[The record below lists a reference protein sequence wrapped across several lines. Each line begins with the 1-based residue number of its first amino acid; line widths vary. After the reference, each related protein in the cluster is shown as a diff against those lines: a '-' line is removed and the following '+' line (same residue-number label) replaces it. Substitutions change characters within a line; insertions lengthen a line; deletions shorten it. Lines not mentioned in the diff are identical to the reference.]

1 MEVHFHKNEFGICP
15 ICGKHLLL
23 YAVNRQMFKLNP
35 GGTAIKE
42 QATSEDLWYMCEC
55 GFASKA
61 TKTIEGVRPIAYAN
75 MIDSIHVDTKKPIGK
90 VEE

>member
-42 QATSEDLWYMCEC
+42 QATSEDL
-55 GFASKA
+55 
-61 TKTIEGVRPIAYAN
+61 
-75 MIDSIHVDTKKPIGK
+75 
-90 VEE
+90 